1 MTYIWKCSFLVYVT
15 FTYVV
20 VVWNAAKTCQR
31 SQKNSLVTDCWP
43 ILKSQ
48 INKKYDWC
56 ENNFKIKDKD
66 NFPIFSKKILQN
78 CCRIFVLL
86 VWYGSASMKS

>member
-1 MTYIWKCSFLVYVT
+1 MTYIWKCPFFVYVT

-31 SQKNSLVTDCWP
+31 SQKNSLVADCWP

-48 INKKYDWC
+48 INKKYVWC
-56 ENNFKIKDKD
+56 ENNFEIKDKD
-66 NFPIFSKKILQN
+66 NFLYFLKNSSK
-78 CCRIFVLL
+78 LL
-86 VWYGSASMKS
+86 